1 MGRDVHTDFLKLTG
15 FENSEINEFMPQWR
29 LASERLK
36 LTDEDVRNAIDE
48 WLPSNFETRLLSV
61 RKILNCFVRETV
73 DLTKVVNY
81 KKNGVKI
88 VYGILPAMS
97 VFYYALKLAAPEK
110 VYVGFPDLFLAVV
123 MQSFFHKLAPLLEDA
138 EQGGITY
145 GCRHCA
151 LNKTRFAARRMDI
164 IPDPD
169 ISWIWGLV
177 CDEGPKTDEFIRCLQ
192 FPNWNTYVLRIPR
205 DQPLYTR
212 EDEVEERVRYL
223 GAHMKDGFEYV
234 QKQIGVSVPAQKL
247 KDVVTLRQS
256 YFQKLGQFRKLMA
269 VDPQPYGGAEA
280 YLLSYPLQVPLNTGV
295 ERMEQALELAIK
307 EVGERVE
314 RKEGILPAGSPKL
327 MFQITPY
334 CQPWIIRMFKDNGV
348 LLSAGGATR
357 KGMSPLRFDDPY
369 LQSAEI
375 WLRGATIVNIG
386 YQAEQVAEQLLTYNF
401 DGMLFGFFD
410 FDRWLG
416 SDDRLLAS
424 IVEEKTGL
432 PSFYIEGDFWEDR
445 DYSQEGLRTRVESIA
460 EILKMRKIG

>member
-1 MGRDVHTDFLKLTG
+1 LARDIYTDFLKITG
-15 FENSEINEFMPQWR
+15 FENGEIYSFMPQWR
-29 LASERLK
+29 MACERLN
-36 LTDEDVRNAIDE
+36 LTDEDIRFSVDE
-48 WLPSNFETRLLSV
+48 WLPANFETSLPSV
-61 RKILNCFVRETV
+61 RKILGCFVRETADLMRAV
-73 DLTKVVNY
+73 DYKERGIKV
-81 KKNGVKI
+81 
-88 VYGILPAMS
+88 VYGILLAMS
-97 VFYYALKLAAPEK
+97 VFYYALKLSAPDR
-110 VYVGFPDLFLAVV
+110 VYVGFPDLFLTVV
-123 MQSFFHKLAPLLEDA
+123 LQSFFHKLNPLLEDA

-151 LNKTRFAARRMDI
+151 LNKTRFAARRKGL

-192 FPNWNTYVLRIPR
+192 FPDWKTYVLRVPR
-205 DQPLYTR
+205 DQPLGTR
-212 EDEVEERVRYL
+212 EDEIDERVRYL
-223 GAHMKDGFEYV
+223 AAHMKDGFEYV
-234 QKQIGVSVPAQKL
+234 QKQIGVDVPAQKL
-247 KDVVTLRQS
+247 KDVVAFRQG

-269 VDPQPYGGAEA
+269 ADPQPYGGAEA

-295 ERMEQALELAIK
+295 EYMEQALELAIN
-307 EVGERVE
+307 EVGERVAK
-314 RKEGILPAGSPKL
+314 KEGILPPGSPKL

-334 CQPWIIRMFKDNGV
+334 CQPWIIKMFKENGV
-348 LLSAGGATR
+348 LLSAGGATK

-375 WLRGATIVNIG
+375 WLRGATIVNTG
-386 YQAEQVAEQLLTYNF
+386 YQAEQTAEQLITYNF
-401 DGMLFGFFD
+401 DGMLFGLFD

-445 DYSQEGLRTRVESIA
+445 DYSQESLRTRIESIA
-460 EILKMRKIG
+460 EILKMRKTV